1 MEPSLR
7 QRRRQQ
13 QEQLWYDKVDVQLL
27 LQAKGASSRQV
38 ATVLLIYHQLLL
50 LVLQLHS
57 ELHQAELLLHSAQ
70 SPWNQPLGDQLPP
83 LMLTSEEELG
93 HRCCRFGCSSGLQGD
108 LQLLLAQLLLWWMSL
123 WAEEATSSAHG
134 ALDLHPHRECCAP
147 RLRLAAAAAVAASVA
162 AAAAAVAVLVQTPA
176 AVARAGDDAE
186 VETIVVVVV
195 GLRMAGARTED
206 VVAVVAVVA
215 GAAVVPVAVVAVVAV
230 AVVAVAAAAV
240 VAVVAVAVVAVVV
253 ESVAVVVVVVAVVAV
268 AAVVVVAE
276 SVAVGIGPT
285 PSTAAGF
292 PCEGRR
298 FEPAGGERRLC
309 QGNASAKEARLFREG
324 LKQSR
329 SAFSSSSISLV
340 TS

>member
-206 VVAVVAVVA
+206 VVAVGADV
-215 GAAVVPVAVVAVVAV
+215 AAVA
-230 AVVAVAAAAV
+230 AVAAA
-240 VAVVAVAVVAVVV
+240 
-253 ESVAVVVVVVAVVAV
+253 
-268 AAVVVVAE
+268 VAE

>member
-206 VVAVVAVVA
+206 VAVAVAESVVVAVVVVAVVAVVA
-215 GAAVVPVAVVAVVAV
+215 AGATVVAV
-230 AVVAVAAAAV
+230 AVAAV
-240 VAVVAVAVVAVVV
+240 VAVVAVVVV
-253 ESVAVVVVVVAVVAV
+253 
-268 AAVVVVAE
+268 E

>member
-206 VVAVVAVVA
+206 VAVAVAESVVVAVVVA
-215 GAAVVPVAVVAVVAV
+215 SAAVAVVAVVAV
-230 AVVAVAAAAV
+230 AVA
-240 VAVVAVAVVAVVV
+240 
-253 ESVAVVVVVVAVVAV
+253 AVVVVVV
-268 AAVVVVAE
+268 VVVE
-276 SVAVGIGPT
+276 SVDVGIGPT

>member
-206 VVAVVAVVA
+206 VAVAVAESVVVAVVVA
-215 GAAVVPVAVVAVVAV
+215 SAAVAVVAVVAV
-230 AVVAVAAAAV
+230 AEPAAAV
-240 VAVVAVAVVAVVV
+240 FACASFSLAR
-253 ESVAVVVVVVAVVAV
+253 
-268 AAVVVVAE
+268 
-276 SVAVGIGPT
+276 
-285 PSTAAGF
+285 GF
-292 PCEGRR
+292 QNLLPPLPCISRR
-298 FEPAGGERRLC
+298 PRK
-309 QGNASAKEARLFREG
+309 S
-324 LKQSR
+324 
-329 SAFSSSSISLV
+329 
-340 TS
+340 

>member
-93 HRCCRFGCSSGLQGD
+93 HRCCRFGCNSGLQGD

-134 ALDLHPHRECCAP
+134 ALDLHPHHEGCAP

-206 VVAVVAVVA
+206 VVAVGADVAAVAVVA
-215 GAAVVPVAVVAVVAV
+215 IAVVAVAESVVVAVVVASAAVAVVAVVAV
-230 AVVAVAAAAV
+230 AVA
-240 VAVVAVAVVAVVV
+240 
-253 ESVAVVVVVVAVVAV
+253 AVVVVVV
-268 AAVVVVAE
+268 VVVE

>member
-206 VVAVVAVVA
+206 VVAVVAA
-215 GAAVVPVAVVAVVAV
+215 GAT
-230 AVVAVAAAAV
+230 
-240 VAVVAVAVVAVVV
+240 VVAVAVVAVV
-253 ESVAVVVVVVAVVAV
+253 AAGATVVAGAV
-268 AAVVVVAE
+268 AAVAGAVAAVAVPAVAAESVAAE

>member
-206 VVAVVAVVA
+206 VVAVVAA
-215 GAAVVPVAVVAVVAV
+215 GATVVAV
-230 AVVAVAAAAV
+230 AVVAVAG
-240 VAVVAVAVVAVVV
+240 
-253 ESVAVVVVVVAVVAV
+253 AV
-268 AAVVVVAE
+268 AAVAVPAVAAESVAAE